1 MKLLEN
7 ISPNIILL
15 KEGFLNYLEIDVITD
30 NPFDEENN
38 YKAVVNRN
46 IGNNDT
52 FQYLGIGSTEISF
65 NVVFKN
71 EEEYYDF
78 YNFIKV
84 GEQCIIICSFFPAVP
99 VNILKFGKITKYFNF
114 FGSIE
119 ITITDALNPALNTDN
134 LFGSYLDYLNTE
146 KASNADKKSLLDKMT
161 EIGEKIFKFVGG
173 LNEKIGKFT
182 NAINDYANAINN
194 ICQGIA
200 SSQTVITAPLDS
212 VKNSV
217 DVVLGG
223 VSAVFNAFDKIKNTV
238 INTPNDVKAIIN
250 NILLMGDTF
259 KDLFKSGNKKA
270 DLEYSNNFLQDVS
283 NVILKNDFNQDII
296 GDSYNANDLRERND
310 CFKTF
315 ILTGLIIGIYENTNE
330 IQSMNLIDLQKLRNN
345 TEKIYNYII
354 NKSFITNDF
363 KMQLDLFRIAFYKQ
377 YNYLY
382 NNSQKIVEINSLIPT
397 SILTIVYKV
406 NGNLN
411 YLEDTIKLNNIFN
424 IGNIVGKVK
433 VISDK

>member
-1 MKLLEN
+1 MKLLES
-7 ISPNIILL
+7 ISPNVVLL
-15 KEGFLNYLEIDVITD
+15 KEGFLNYLEINVVSDA
-30 NPFDEENN
+30 PLDEKNN

-65 NVVFKN
+65 NVFFKD
-71 EEEYYDF
+71 EKEYYEF
-78 YNFIKV
+78 YNFVKV

-99 VNILKFGKITKYFNF
+99 INILEFSEVTKYFNF
-114 FGSIE
+114 FGSIK

-146 KASNADKKSLLDKMT
+146 KASGADKKSLFDKMT
-161 EIGEKIFKFVGG
+161 QMGEKIFKFVGG
-173 LNEKIGKFT
+173 LNEKIAKFT
-182 NAINDYANAINN
+182 GAINDYANAISN

-223 VSAVFNAFDKIKNTV
+223 VSAVFNAFSAIKNTV
-238 INTPNDVKAIIN
+238 INTPNDVKAIMDR
-250 NILLMGDTF
+250 ILLMGDTF

-283 NVILKNDFNQDII
+283 NTILKNDFNEDIA
-296 GDSYNANDLRERND
+296 GDSYNANDLRDRND
-310 CFKTF
+310 CFKVF
-315 ILTGLIIGIYENTNE
+315 ILTSLIIGIYENTNE

-354 NKSFITNDF
+354 SKRFATNDF

-382 NNSQKIVEINSLIPT
+382 NNSQKIVEINCLLPT

-411 YLEDTIKLNNIFN
+411 YLDDTIKLNNIFN
-424 IGNIVGKVK
+424 VGNVIGKIK